1 MTVRE
6 LINKLKKFDKDLEV
20 RVVEYADDD
29 TRADNFW
36 LSDVELDDSDNYD
49 NECVLIGRE

>member
-6 LINKLKKFDKDLEV
+6 LVNKLKKFDKDLEV
-20 RVVEYADDD
+20 RVVEYADD
-29 TRADNFW
+29 TRAENFW